1 MKVETQNLFRVAIVG
16 AATLKGKELKDVLE
30 ERNFPAVEIKL
41 LDDDESLGQLERV
54 QDEVAVVQP
63 VGRDELANVDF
74 TFFASDED
82 FTRRNWKLA
91 RDAGSAIVDLS
102 YALENEP
109 SVPIRAPWIEREL
122 GQHAQLTL
130 ESSAVVAAH
139 PAAVVMALLL
149 SRAAKAG
156 AVRSASVSIFEPVSE
171 QGRRGMDELHEQTV
185 NLLSFQNL
193 PHQVFDSQVAFNMID
208 RYGRTSAHP
217 LEATE
222 RRISSHLRRLLGD
235 GAALPALTLV
245 QAPVFHAHTFSIY
258 IELEKA
264 IAIGD
269 FTRVIAGEHVQLARN
284 PEDSPSNVN
293 VAGKDEIMVAVR
305 HDSAHENGFWLWAAV
320 DNLRLSALTAADCAT
335 ALAAV
340 RPHGKVQ

>member
-1 MKVETQNLFRVAIVG
+1 MKVEANNLFRVAIVG

-30 ERNFPAVEIKL
+30 ERNFPALEIKL

-54 QDEVAVVQP
+54 QDEVALVQP
-63 VGRDELANVDF
+63 VSRDQLANVDF
-74 TFFASDED
+74 TFFASDER
-82 FTRRNWKLA
+82 FTSRNWKLA
-91 RDAGSAIVDLS
+91 RETGSAIVDLS
-102 YALENEP
+102 YALETEA

-122 GQHAQLTL
+122 GVHTQLTL

-139 PAAVVMALLL
+139 PAAIVLALLL

-156 AVRSASVSIFEPVSE
+156 AIRTSAVSIFEPVSE

-185 NLLSFQNL
+185 NLLSFQQL
-193 PHQVFDSQVAFNMID
+193 THHVFDSQVAFNMID
-208 RYGRTSAHP
+208 RFGRTSAHP

-222 RRISSHLRRLLGD
+222 RRIAGHLRRLLGPN
-235 GAALPALTLV
+235 AALPALTLL
-245 QAPVFHAHTFSIY
+245 QAPVFHAHTFSLY
-258 IELEKA
+258 FEMEKNVPL
-264 IAIGD
+264 GD
-269 FTRVIAGEHVQLARN
+269 FTRALAGEHVLIART

-293 VAGKDEIMVAVR
+293 VAGKDEIMLAVR
-305 HDSAHENGFWLWAAV
+305 RDSAHENGFWLWAAV

>member
-1 MKVETQNLFRVAIVG
+1 MKSETQNLFRVAIVG

-30 ERNFPAVEIKL
+30 ERNFPALEIKL

-54 QDEVAVVQP
+54 QDEVALVQP

-74 TFFASDED
+74 TFFASDD
-82 FTRRNWKLA
+82 AFTRRNWKLA
-91 RDAGSAIVDLS
+91 RDVGSAIVDLS

-109 SVPIRAPWIEREL
+109 NVPIRAPWIEREL
-122 GQHAQLTL
+122 GQHTQLTL
-130 ESSAVVAAH
+130 ESSAVVTAH
-139 PAAVVMALLL
+139 PAAIVLALLL

-156 AVRSASVSIFEPVSE
+156 AVRSSIVSIFEPVSE

-185 NLLSFQNL
+185 NLLSFQSL
-193 PHQVFDSQVAFNMID
+193 PNEVFDSQVAFNMID
-208 RYGRTSAHP
+208 RYGRTSSHP

-222 RRISSHLRRLLGD
+222 RRIGSHLRRLLGE
-235 GAALPALTLV
+235 AATLPAITLL
-245 QAPVFHAHTFSIY
+245 QAPVFHAHTFSIF
-258 IELEKA
+258 IELEKS
-264 IAIGD
+264 IANGD
-269 FTRVIAGEHVQLARN
+269 FARALAGEHIQIART

-305 HDSAHENGFWLWAAV
+305 RDSTHENGFWIWAAV

>member
-1 MKVETQNLFRVAIVG
+1 MKADAQNLFRVAIVG

-30 ERNFPAVEIKL
+30 ERNFPAHEIKL

-54 QDEVAVVQP
+54 QDEIALVQP
-63 VGRDELANVDF
+63 VGRDELANMDF

-91 RDAGSAIVDLS
+91 REAGSAIVDLS

-109 SVPIRAPWIEREL
+109 NVGIRAPWIEREL
-122 GQHAQLTL
+122 GQHTQLTL
-130 ESSAVVAAH
+130 ESSAVVTAH
-139 PAAVVMALLL
+139 PAAVVLALLL
-149 SRAAKAG
+149 LRAGKAG
-156 AVRSASVSIFEPVSE
+156 AVRSSVASIFEPVSE
-171 QGRRGMDELHEQTV
+171 HGRRGLDELQEQVV
-185 NLLSFQNL
+185 NLLSFQQL
-193 PHQVFDSQVAFNMID
+193 PNQVFDSQIAFNIID
-208 RYGRTSAHP
+208 RYGRASAHP

-222 RRISSHLRRLLGD
+222 RRIGSHLRRLLGD
-235 GAALPALTLV
+235 NASLPAITLL
-245 QAPVFHAHTFSIY
+245 QAPVFHAHTFSLY
-258 IELEKA
+258 VELEKSVA
-264 IAIGD
+264 LGD
-269 FTRVIAGEHVQLARN
+269 FTRALTGEHIQLART

-305 HDSAHENGFWLWAAV
+305 RDATHENGFWLWAAV

-335 ALAAV
+335 ALSAV